1 MGFQSLPNV
10 DRYPAI
16 EAPVGTRE
24 KIGIP
29 LGAIPDIV
37 LLLFRSID
45 IRDAYSKIFHVSN
58 LVLPSFRE
66 ISLLFSVPLPAI
78 LSWPNQQ
85 RADNDLYQ
93 HRLRPRPHDVS
104 VHRKQSA
111 YSSIVLRTLFNIGG
125 ERLLPDPVS

>member
-37 LLLFRSID
+37 LLLFHSID
-45 IRDAYSKIFHVSN
+45 IRDAFSKIIHVSN
-58 LVLPSFRE
+58 LVIPSFRE
-66 ISLLFSVPLPAI
+66 IVIVPFDRPSPPSGHETDLSHGKI
-78 LSWPNQQ
+78 LKATDS
-85 RADNDLYQ
+85 
-93 HRLRPRPHDVS
+93 
-104 VHRKQSA
+104 
-111 YSSIVLRTLFNIGG
+111 
-125 ERLLPDPVS
+125 